1 MFSLVAGSIRSSQ
14 LQQPSDEDAEQLS
27 PFWRILFA
35 CQYLPGIQIV
45 ESITLELPIK
55 RLTNASWNVTW
66 LLYYVQTTNGLNGS
80 ISAGKHA
87 FSRYVLP
94 KA

>member
-1 MFSLVAGSIRSSQ
+1 MFPLLPDLYAAASYSSQ
-14 LQQPSDEDAEQLS
+14 ATRMRSNYPLLA
-27 PFWRILFA
+27 ILFV
-35 CQYLPGIQIV
+35 CQYLPGIQML

-55 RLTNASWNVTW
+55 RLTNASWNVTR
-66 LLYYVQTTNGLNGS
+66 LLLQTTNGLNGS